1 MSDTHLNAPL
11 QVRNDMPA
19 DVPTIA
25 VIDDDESVRRALR
38 RFIDLLGYNVETFA
52 TAEEFLESFLVP
64 DSQAEAHAAE
74 AFRCVILDQ
83 HLPGMSGLELQKRL
97 KAQGRDV
104 AIVFITAYPNIRA
117 QNQALLVGAIA
128 FLDEPFEEQV
138 FLDAVQKGLF
148 QSQTTDG

>member
-25 VIDDDESVRRALR
+25 VIDDDESARRALR

-97 KAQGRDV
+97 KAEGRDV
-104 AIVFITAYPNIRA
+104 AIVFITAYPNERA
-117 QNQALLVGAIA
+117 RKQALQAGAIA
-128 FLDEPFEEQV
+128 FLHKPFDEQV
-138 FLDAVQKGLF
+138 FVDAINKGL
-148 QSQTTDG
+148 Q

>member
-1 MSDTHLNAPL
+1 MSDTHFNAPL
-11 QVRNDMPA
+11 QVRNDMPVDA
-19 DVPTIA
+19 PTIA

-97 KAQGRDV
+97 KAEGRDV
-104 AIVFITAYPNIRA
+104 GIVFITAYPNDRA
-117 QNQALLVGAIA
+117 RSKALQAGATAFLLKPFDEQALV
-128 FLDEPFEEQV
+128 
-138 FLDAVQKGLF
+138 DAVNKGLACR
-148 QSQTTDG
+148 

>member
-1 MSDTHLNAPL
+1 
-11 QVRNDMPA
+11 MPA
-19 DVPTIA
+19 DAPTIA

-83 HLPGMSGLELQKRL
+83 HLPGGVGGLQWFRPGVDRVEGEAL
-97 KAQGRDV
+97 GRG
-104 AIVFITAYPNIRA
+104 RRRG
-117 QNQALLVGAIA
+117 LL
-128 FLDEPFEEQV
+128 
-138 FLDAVQKGLF
+138 
-148 QSQTTDG
+148 